1 MVLHIRK
8 EQSQVRK
15 SLKNNKSFEEL
26 VQENILEVL
35 NDKQALE
42 KIEKRIEKR
51 VSNSSFKKSS

>member
-1 MVLHIRK
+1 M
-8 EQSQVRK
+8 RK